1 MRGKTKIRLAL
12 GEDEAVSPWRTD
24 PDVRKGPTREG
35 DRLSTVSYPVLLFE
49 FR

>member
-24 PDVRKGPTREG
+24 PDVRKTP
-35 DRLSTVSYPVLLFE
+35 LVKAIVHVSYPVLRFE